1 MASDLDQQ
9 GTCSSLHVCL
19 QAHSPPL
26 YVDSNPCTQFE
37 QYGNPEKYLGANA
50 VGGDVIGG
58 DKH

>member
-58 DKH
+58 